1 MHGCFPTT
9 TSTFASLWGHKN
21 YIFNPISVPHDFT
34 STLIRY
40 TKQGLRVIA
49 AATKSLPP
57 KVQWKEADEM
67 SRGALEEKAEFLG
80 LIVMQNSI
88 KPETFPAIKAL
99 HDADIIT
106 VMVTGKIELQS
117 ITLFRM

>member
-1 MHGCFPTT
+1 M
-9 TSTFASLWGHKN
+9 
-21 YIFNPISVPHDFT
+21 
-34 STLIRY
+34 RY

-67 SRGALEEKAEFLG
+67 ARADLEEKAEFLG

-88 KPETFPAIKAL
+88 KEETYPAIKEL

-106 VMVTGKIELQS
+106 VMVTGKICTSVKSLK
-117 ITLFRM
+117 LCK